1 MAKNDKTSKT
11 ARVMNLLSKKT
22 DPVAEPA
29 QEPAP
34 APAVPPSL
42 FLHQHLHHID
52 VAGILRLQELVG
64 GLLRGRLL
72 HRGGLDGSVQGGP

>member
-34 APAVPPSL
+34 APAASINIVAKRPDQFSKGIIL
-42 FLHQHLHHID
+42 
-52 VAGILRLQELVG
+52 AGIVEFYAILSLVATI
-64 GLLRGRLL
+64 LLVMMYQL
-72 HRGGLDGSVQGGP
+72 